1 MQKTIAI
8 SHMEIANR
16 LQNQM
21 TASLSEQGIK
31 IQSSAQTV
39 MNRFVDDWANQ
50 PPTAEELNKVLEINQ
65 GGAMPAN
72 RLEANDCIYQYGDIR
87 ERDKISFSLAAAATP
102 KAVQTE
108 TQQRKQERE
117 RPQTPGRAEAR
128 KMEQTKELTKENGR
142 DFDEGQTQTR
152 GRSR

>member
-1 MQKTIAI
+1 
-8 SHMEIANR
+8 MEIANR
-16 LQNQM
+16 LQNQV

-31 IQSSAQTV
+31 IQSSAQTI

-65 GGAMPAN
+65 GGGAAMPAN
-72 RLEANDCIYQYGDIR
+72 RLEANDFIYQYGDPR
-87 ERDKISFSLAAAATP
+87 EKDKISSSLAAAVTQ

-108 TQQRKQERE
+108 TQQRKEERE
-117 RPQTPGRAEAR
+117 RTQTLGRAEAR
-128 KMEQTKELTKENGR
+128 EMEQTKELTKENGR